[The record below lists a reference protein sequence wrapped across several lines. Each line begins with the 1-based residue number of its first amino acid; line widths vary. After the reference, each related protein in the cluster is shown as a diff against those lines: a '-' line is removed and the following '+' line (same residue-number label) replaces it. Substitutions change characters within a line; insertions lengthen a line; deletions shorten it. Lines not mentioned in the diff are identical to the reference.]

1 MSVQMPMHFST
12 EKTPLIIGY
21 TPDSKIG
28 FMKLQTVENYK
39 IKQLGLY
46 FPTVDTN
53 KNNNNNNNNK
63 KVQNHPEY
71 VATPNMHMRFRYLP
85 HTIDNRIGKIK
96 KLKLRHPTAT
106 CHWDDN
112 TFHHCDI
119 IYEYL
124 RKIKANIQRLKIRE
138 PVKISSWDID
148 LTPIPDEYILDK
160 KLEPEP
166 EPEPEPEIET
176 NVKPNIKKSFFNRG
190 MVFNI

>member
-46 FPTVDTN
+46 FPTVADH
-53 KNNNNNNNNK
+53 K
-63 KVQNHPEY
+63 KGSIQGHIQNQITEY
-71 VATPNMHMRFRYLP
+71 IATPNMHMRFRYLP
-85 HTIDNRIGKIK
+85 NNVIRNIDKRIIKIK

-112 TFHHCDI
+112 TIHHCDI
-119 IYEYL
+119 IYENL
-124 RKIKANIQRLKIRE
+124 QKIKANILRLKILE

-148 LTPIPDEYILDK
+148 LTPFPDDILSYQNAHELELKNTITPVK
-160 KLEPEP
+160 K
-166 EPEPEPEIET
+166 T
-176 NVKPNIKKSFFNRG
+176 FFHRR
-190 MVFNI
+190 MVFITR